1 MQGCWLSHTQQQERN
16 FLEREEEGEC
26 PPKGALGSFQASKLA
41 FTWFFPGAL
50 ALQPCCEQL

>member
-16 FLEREEEGEC
+16 LLEREEEGEC

-41 FTWFFPGAL
+41 FPWFFPGAL
-50 ALQPCCEQL
+50 ALHPCCEQL